1 MFLELS
7 PPNDVRYSYFDFIF
21 GMLNRKVKDGVYKQR
36 DGRRFL
42 DYQLNEFAKEMTRIR
57 RRLRGQHMIEI
68 PDEPIMFLMTENS
81 SPSGEFTNGGY
92 RTEMRHEE
100 ASLDEI
106 LKSSKLANSTVQKQ
120 DLTSSTTVSS
130 NQHWLIESDT
140 EERLEKGS
148 DFKICVDEV
157 PPSTVP
163 ELWNACNN
171 PLRSRPSLSN
181 VKGRLSFVSSL
192 FL

>member
-1 MFLELS
+1 
-7 PPNDVRYSYFDFIF
+7 
-21 GMLNRKVKDGVYKQR
+21 MLNRKVKDGVYKQR

-42 DYQLNEFAKEMTRIR
+42 DHQFNEFTKEMTRIR

-81 SPSGEFTNGGY
+81 SPSEEVMNGGY
-92 RTEMRHEE
+92 RTKKRQEE
-100 ASLDEI
+100 ASLDEV
-106 LKSSKLANSTVQKQ
+106 LKSSKLAISTVQKQ
-120 DLTSSTTVSS
+120 DLTSSTIALS

-140 EERLEKGS
+140 EERQEKGS

-157 PPSTVP
+157 LPSTVP
-163 ELWNACNN
+163 ELWDACNN
-171 PLRSRPSLSN
+171 PLRLRPSLSN
-181 VKGRLSFVSSL
+181 QKGRLSFVSSL